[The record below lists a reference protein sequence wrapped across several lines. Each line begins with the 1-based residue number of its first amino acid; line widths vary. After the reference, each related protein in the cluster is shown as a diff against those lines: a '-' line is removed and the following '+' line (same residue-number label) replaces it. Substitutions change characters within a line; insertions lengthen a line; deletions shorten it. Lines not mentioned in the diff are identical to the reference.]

1 VNAVKGDGWFDLGC
15 IVSMLPENAAVIEH
29 WAFPRT
35 EAPRTTCADVC
46 FSYDVQSRFRILE
59 FRFLLHVFAHQLRFA
74 GTSNL
79 QYFCFKNRLL
89 LDTIF
94 YISKLHNLHSFSAES
109 HFVKIYVGRFVAVNK
124 KFHNTFDTLSKAH
137 SSINVNIEKLMLQ
150 SKISSSTSR
159 KLLEKLVGLGPWRSW

>member
-1 VNAVKGDGWFDLGC
+1 MNAVKGDGWFDLGC

-94 YISKLHNLHSFSAES
+94 YIRNLHCLHKFSAES
-109 HFVKIYVGRFVAVNK
+109 YFVKIYVGRFEVVNK
-124 KFHNTFDTLSKAH
+124 KLHNTFKTQSKAY
-137 SSINVNIEKLMLQ
+137 SPINVNIEKLMLQ
-150 SKISSSTSR
+150 NTIGTSVSR
-159 KLLEKLVGLGPWRSW
+159 KLFEKLVGLGPQRSC